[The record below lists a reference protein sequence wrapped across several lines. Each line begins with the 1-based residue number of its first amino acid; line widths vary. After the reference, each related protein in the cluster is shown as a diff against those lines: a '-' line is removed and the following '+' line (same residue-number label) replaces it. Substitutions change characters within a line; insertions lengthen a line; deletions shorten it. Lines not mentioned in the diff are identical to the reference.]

1 MQAEIKTEPQAV
13 HILKTWPVVFDALL
27 TRAKSFE
34 VRKDDRDFAVG
45 DMLELREWDNE
56 IEEYTGR
63 SMRALVTYLLP
74 GGLFGIEAGF
84 VCMSIRRLP

>member
-1 MQAEIKTEPQAV
+1 MQAVAKPSPQET
-13 HILKTWPVVFDALL
+13 HDLKTWPVVFDALL

-34 VRKDDRDFAVG
+34 VRRDDRDFAVG
-45 DMLELREWDNE
+45 DLLLLREWDNAAG
-56 IEEYTGR
+56 EYTGR

-74 GGLFGIEAGF
+74 GGQFGIELGY